1 MPRSIPTVR
10 FSLVCLAAASVAFG
24 VAIIGLAKLLLL
36 LCALLVLLYRWLR
49 RDESTTLL
57 QGATSPTILLAL
69 ACLAAGALWSTGSAD
84 EALQALVKHGKLIL
98 IPAVLI
104 LLRSRR
110 EALIAL
116 ACFAGAQVFLLA
128 STWLHFA
135 GVPIAWI
142 TSKEVGTCATCSY
155 AIFATYLDQSI
166 MTAVLAA
173 VVWHGRSYLP
183 GRYRTLLAPA
193 VALLA
198 LGCVFLIFQARTAY
212 LIAIALVA
220 LTIVWELPRRLQPAA
235 ALILLTLV
243 AALVATSGQVRQ
255 RLLEVDT
262 SLQSSNQS
270 SALSTSTGTRIH
282 LWLGSLHLIE
292 SSPLHGT
299 GTGSWKKEFNQLG
312 RAGSDQAAARGAA
325 DKVYPNPH
333 QEFLLWGVELGIPG
347 IALLCA
353 VLFALYRDSL
363 QLEMPARRAMQSVLA
378 ALTLA
383 CLFNC
388 ILYDAL
394 IGDFFCITLA
404 LVAALRAKPT
414 PPEPSTTQTLPSI

>member
-1 MPRSIPTVR
+1 MPRSLPTVR

-57 QGATSPTILLAL
+57 QGAAPAMILLAL
-69 ACLAAGALWSTGSAD
+69 ACLAAGTLWSSGSTE

-98 IPAVLI
+98 IPAVLS
-104 LLRSRR
+104 LMRSRR

-116 ACFAGAQVFLLA
+116 ACFAAAQVFLLA

-142 TSKEVGTCATCSY
+142 TSKELGTCDTCSY

-173 VVWHGRSYLP
+173 VVWHCRSYLP
-183 GRYRTLLAPA
+183 GRWRTLLAPA

-212 LIAIALVA
+212 LIAILLIA
-220 LTIVWELPRRLQPAA
+220 LTIYWELPRRLQPGA
-235 ALILLTLV
+235 ALLVLACLV
-243 AALVATSGQVRQ
+243 ALLASSHQVRQ
-255 RLLEVDT
+255 RVLEVDKSIESFQKSGDMT
-262 SLQSSNQS
+262 GSSGN
-270 SALSTSTGTRIH
+270 RIF
-282 LWLGSLHLIE
+282 LWLGSLQLIE
-292 SSPLHGT
+292 KTPLQGT
-299 GTGSWKKEFNQLG
+299 GTGSWPKEFNALQHSSATTLP
-312 RAGSDQAAARGAA
+312 SDTTG
-325 DKVYPNPH
+325 KVHRNPH
-333 QEFLLWGVELGIPG
+333 QEFLLWGVELGLPG
-347 IALLCA
+347 IALFCA
-353 VLFALYRDSL
+353 VLLALYRDSR
-363 QLEMPARRAMQSVLA
+363 QLETPARRAMQSVLA
-378 ALTLA
+378 SLALA

-388 ILYDAL
+388 TLYDAL
-394 IGDFFCITLA
+394 IGDFFCIALA
-404 LVAALRAKPT
+404 LVAALRPT
-414 PPEPSTTQTLPSI
+414 IAPHVHTT